1 MTDSNNLTKEFITI
15 EVNGVKLRIACMHR
29 EGRRP
34 PVVFLHGFGSTKED
48 YADLACC
55 PQFKDRRTIAFDAPG
70 CGETECAD
78 LSALSIPFLQ
88 HTAERVLEQYGVGR
102 FHLAGHSMGGLA
114 ALLLACDGGNSIL
127 SFTNIEGNLAP
138 EDCFLS
144 RQILEH
150 PAGDPDGFLKTLA
163 DRAWQSRTFSHRLF
177 ASALPYKVRTEAVAP
192 IFRSM
197 VEITDNERLLAKFTG
212 LACPTMFV
220 YGDQNRS
227 LSYLGTL
234 MRRGVQLAEIE
245 RSGHWPMYANPP
257 ALWAQIGQFIE
268 QAEMEDSHE

>member
-1 MTDSNNLTKEFITI
+1 MRIWPAVRNSRTGAQLHLMRLVAAKPNARTSQRYPFRFCSILRNAFWSNMASGDSTW
-15 EVNGVKLRIACMHR
+15 
-29 EGRRP
+29 
-34 PVVFLHGFGSTKED
+34 
-48 YADLACC
+48 LA
-55 PQFKDRRTIAFDAPG
+55 
-70 CGETECAD
+70 
-78 LSALSIPFLQ
+78 IPW
-88 HTAERVLEQYGVGR
+88 
-102 FHLAGHSMGGLA
+102 A

-144 RQILEH
+144 RQILEQ

-257 ALWAQIGQFIE
+257 ALWARIGQFIE